1 MKFQLQEVFSTFTEE
16 HSSKEKNERTQAD
29 IIRGWAKAFRI
40 GALILFGLSLL
51 AAIIILAVEE
61 YLWFV
66 SLIVLGSAGIILI
79 CAFFSAT
86 MILGFADIVENTAK
100 MAGEQV
106 AFDEAVESEE
116 LPEL

>member
-1 MKFQLQEVFSTFTEE
+1 MKFQLQEVLSTFTEE

-29 IIRGWAKAFRI
+29 IIRGWAKALRI
-40 GALILFGLSLL
+40 GALILLGLSFW

-66 SLIVLGSAGIILI
+66 SLIVLGSAGIILF
-79 CAFFSAT
+79 CAFYSAAMT
-86 MILGFADIVENTAK
+86 LGFADIVENTAK
-100 MAGEQV
+100 MAGEKAVFV
-106 AFDEAVESEE
+106 ADESEE